1 MFSAVKVQNQV
12 KEKGVITAIQISA
25 VILRE

>member
-12 KEKGVITAIQISA
+12 KEKVVITAIQISA